1 MKKILIV
8 ASMLLLVFTV
18 GCNSKN
24 DTGNNQ
30 KDKNVEILS
39 NKKYKERI
47 NLVLDESRKY
57 ISDYT
62 YVHDEEE
69 YLDKTPEN
77 EEYQKLLESYKIN
90 EKKYKE
96 MGEKFSKFRSKD
108 EETNKIHDKLIQ
120 IFIDKSN
127 NYKERDELETKIREF
142 GVKEWVNELEIEAG
156 TVPENLMSE
165 KERNEIDLRI
175 DELDRLI
182 YEDNTLIDVWNELEH
197 NLGVNLD

>member
-24 DTGNNQ
+24 DTGNNE
-30 KDKNVEILS
+30 KDKDVEILS
-39 NKKYKERI
+39 NKKYIVRI
-47 NLVLDESRKY
+47 KSVVDESAKY
-57 ISDYT
+57 ISDST
-62 YVHDEEE
+62 YLIDEE
-69 YLDKTPEN
+69 YVDKTPEN

>member
-18 GCNSKN
+18 GCSKN
-24 DTGNNQ
+24 DTVNNE
-30 KDKNVEILS
+30 KDKDVEILS
-39 NKKYKERI
+39 NKKYTERI
-47 NLVLDESRKY
+47 KSVVDESAKY
-57 ISDYT
+57 TSDSM
-62 YVHDEEE
+62 YVIDEE
-69 YLDKTPEN
+69 YADKSPGN

-96 MGEKFSKFRSKD
+96 MGEKFSEFRSNDK
-108 EETNKIHDKLIQ
+108 ETNIIHDKLIQ
-120 IFIDKSN
+120 ICIDKSN
-127 NYKERDELETKIREF
+127 NFKERDELETKIREF
-142 GVKEWVNELEIEAG
+142 GVKERVTELEIEAG

-182 YEDNTLIDVWNELEH
+182 YEDNTLIDVWNELES

>member
-24 DTGNNQ
+24 DTGNNE
-30 KDKNVEILS
+30 KDKDVEILS
-39 NKKYKERI
+39 NKKYIERI
-47 NLVLDESRKY
+47 KSVVDESAKY
-57 ISDYT
+57 ISDSM
-62 YVHDEEE
+62 YVMDEE
-69 YLDKTPEN
+69 YADKSPEN

-108 EETNKIHDKLIQ
+108 EETNEIHDKLIQ

-127 NYKERDELETKIREF
+127 NFKERDELETKIREF

-182 YEDNTLIDVWNELEH
+182 YEDNTLIDVWNELER

>member
-62 YVHDEEE
+62 YVHDEEGYVE
-69 YLDKTPEN
+69 KTPEN

-120 IFIDKSN
+120 ICIDKSN
-127 NYKERDELETKIREF
+127 NFKERDELETKIREF

-182 YEDNTLIDVWNELEH
+182 YEDNTLIDVWNELER

>member
-18 GCNSKN
+18 GCSKN
-24 DTGNNQ
+24 DTVNNE
-30 KDKNVEILS
+30 KDKDVEILS
-39 NKKYKERI
+39 NKKYTERI
-47 NLVLDESRKY
+47 KSVVDESAKY
-57 ISDYT
+57 TSDSM
-62 YVHDEEE
+62 YVIDEE
-69 YLDKTPEN
+69 YADKSPGN

-96 MGEKFSKFRSKD
+96 MGDKFSKFRSKD

-120 IFIDKSN
+120 VCIDKSN

-142 GVKEWVNELEIEAG
+142 GVKEWVSELEIEAG

-182 YEDNTLIDVWNELEH
+182 YEDNTLIDVWNELES
-197 NLGVNLD
+197 NLEVNLD

>member
-18 GCNSKN
+18 GYNSKN
-24 DTGNNQ
+24 DTGNKG
-30 KDKNVEILS
+30 KDRDVEILS
-39 NKKYKERI
+39 NKKYIERI
-47 NLVLDESRKY
+47 KSVVDESAKY
-57 ISDYT
+57 ISDSMYLI
-62 YVHDEEE
+62 DEEYVE
-69 YLDKTPEN
+69 KTPEN
-77 EEYQKLLESYKIN
+77 EEYQKLLDSYKIN

-96 MGEKFSKFRSKD
+96 MGEKFSKFRSKA

-120 IFIDKSN
+120 ICIDKSN
-127 NYKERDELETKIREF
+127 NFKERDELETKIRES
-142 GVKEWVNELEIEAG
+142 GVKELVNELEIEAG
-156 TVPENLMSE
+156 TVPENLMTE

-182 YEDNTLIDVWNELEH
+182 YEDNTLIDVWNELER

>member
-24 DTGNNQ
+24 DTGSNE
-30 KDKNVEILS
+30 KDKDVKVLS
-39 NKKYKERI
+39 NKKYIERI
-47 NLVLDESRKY
+47 KSVVDESAKY
-57 ISDYT
+57 ISDSMYLI
-62 YVHDEEE
+62 DEEYDE
-69 YLDKTPEN
+69 KTPEN

-96 MGEKFSKFRSKD
+96 MGDKFSKFRSKD
-108 EETNKIHDKLIQ
+108 EETNKIHEKLIQ

-127 NYKERDELETKIREF
+127 NFKERDELETKIREF

-156 TVPENLMSE
+156 TVPKNLMSE

-175 DELDRLI
+175 EELDLLI
-182 YEDNTLIDVWNELEH
+182 YEDNTLINVWNELER

>member
-24 DTGNNQ
+24 DTGNNE
-30 KDKNVEILS
+30 KDKDVEILS
-39 NKKYKERI
+39 NKKYIVRI
-47 NLVLDESRKY
+47 KSVVDESAKY
-57 ISDYT
+57 ISDST
-62 YVHDEEE
+62 YLIDEE
-69 YLDKTPEN
+69 YVDKTPEN
-77 EEYQKLLESYKIN
+77 EEYQKLLESYKNN

-127 NYKERDELETKIREF
+127 NYKERD
-142 GVKEWVNELEIEAG
+142 
-156 TVPENLMSE
+156 
-165 KERNEIDLRI
+165 D
-175 DELDRLI
+175 
-182 YEDNTLIDVWNELEH
+182 
-197 NLGVNLD
+197 